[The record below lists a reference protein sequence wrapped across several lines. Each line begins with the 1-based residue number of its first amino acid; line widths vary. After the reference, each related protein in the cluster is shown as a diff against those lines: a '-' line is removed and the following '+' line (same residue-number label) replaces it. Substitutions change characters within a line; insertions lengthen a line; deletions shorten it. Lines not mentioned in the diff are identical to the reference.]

1 MKISTRA
8 RYALRLMVDLCQ
20 HADSDRPIHLKEI
33 ADRTELS
40 RRYLEQLATS
50 LKNASLLRSFSGRKG
65 GYKLVRSADEIG
77 VLEIIE
83 AAIGP
88 ISISNCVVAPDSCAR
103 SESCECNL
111 LWSLLN
117 HRIKDLLG
125 EFSLAEITHSSWRTR
140 IARELEGEAL
150 S

>member
-1 MKISTRA
+1 
-8 RYALRLMVDLCQ
+8 MVDLCQ
-20 HADSDRPIHLKEI
+20 HSECDRPIHLKEI

-50 LKNASLLRSFSGRKG
+50 LKNASLLRSFAGRKG

-83 AAIGP
+83 AVIGP
-88 ISISNCVVAPDSCAR
+88 ISISNCVVDPGSCSH
-103 SESCECNL
+103 SETCECTL
-111 LWSLLN
+111 LWALLN
-117 HRIKDLLG
+117 HRIKDVLG
-125 EFSLAEITHSSWRTR
+125 EFSLAEITHSSWPKR
-140 IARELEGEAL
+140 IARALEGKAL